1 MQNVRIQKYFIHSA
15 FSLTISAMKLT
26 NLLSW
31 LVAILI
37 PLALIGLGLRVLLT
51 PLFLKIEYNM
61 PYFPQDEYGFTKEDR
76 LKWAPYAL
84 DYLVNSADISYL
96 GDLKF
101 EDGTPLYNERELS
114 HMADVKRVTQ
124 GALNVWYIALSFL
137 TLFGIWSWRGDWM
150 QTYRLGL
157 MRGGWLMVGL
167 AVVIGVIAVIGIT
180 VNPDIFFS
188 FFAGFHSLFFE
199 GDSWLF
205 YYSDTLIRLFPIRF
219 WQDAFLWA
227 AVIALS
233 GGVALGL
240 GFRSAPHHI

>member
-1 MQNVRIQKYFIHSA
+1 
-15 FSLTISAMKLT
+15 MKMT
-26 NLLSW
+26 TLLSW
-31 LVAILI
+31 FVAILV

-61 PYFPQDEYGFTKEDR
+61 PYFPPDDYGFTKADR

-84 DYLVNSADISYL
+84 DYLVNSTDISYL

-101 EDGTPLYNERELS
+101 DDGSPLYNERELS

-124 GALNVWYIALSFL
+124 NALNVWYIALSIL
-137 TLFGIWSWRGDWM
+137 VLLGIWSWRGGLM
-150 QTYRLGL
+150 QTYCQGL

-167 AVVIGVIAVIGIT
+167 AVAIGVIAIVGIA

-188 FFAGFHSLFFE
+188 FFTAFHHLFFT

-205 YYSDTLIRLFPIRF
+205 LFSDTLIRLFPIRF
-219 WQDAFLWA
+219 WQDAFLFA
-227 AVIALS
+227 AIIALG
-233 GGVALGL
+233 GGVTLRL
-240 GFRSAPHHI
+240 VFKTK